1 MGGDKIPDNQDNFAP
16 DSKKQRI
23 QSRNVVARD
32 GSTSLC
38 EKAKI
43 LAKTK
48 VNPDKT
54 WRGSE
59 VRESII
65 PPEGE

>member
-1 MGGDKIPDNQDNFAP
+1 MSHVHNFAP

-23 QSRNVVARD
+23 LSKKVEARD

-59 VRESII
+59 VVKSII
-65 PPEGE
+65 PLEGE